1 MTNPTNMLF
10 ASSTT
15 VDDDARE
22 LLLRQ
27 PALHQLV
34 EEALEEMHS
43 AFDEAQLSV
52 EYVVD
57 PEDDEPVEQI
67 YVAAYTPR
75 GDRLQQLRKVN
86 RTWWRRHPQYGTAP
100 LTLTVHGV

>member
-1 MTNPTNMLF
+1 MLF
-10 ASSTT
+10 SLTAT
-15 VDDDARE
+15 VDDQAQDLLARE
-22 LLLRQ
+22 PELLE
-27 PALHQLV
+27 LV
-34 EEALEEMHS
+34 EQALEQMRQ
-43 AFDEAQLSV
+43 AFEDAELSV
-52 EYVVD
+52 EYLVD

-86 RTWWRRHPQYGTAP
+86 RSWWRQHPQYGTAP